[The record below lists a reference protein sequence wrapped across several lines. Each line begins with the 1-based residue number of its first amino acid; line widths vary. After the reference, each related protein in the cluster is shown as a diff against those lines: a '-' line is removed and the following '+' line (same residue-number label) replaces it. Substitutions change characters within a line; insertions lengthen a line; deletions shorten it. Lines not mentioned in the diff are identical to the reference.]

1 MTEIYK
7 DRLFLF
13 LGIFLLSCQLDS
25 QPVAAGRDDI
35 YDSRKTAITEA
46 ISRIST
52 AVVGI
57 NVTQLKQQRVNP
69 FFDPF
74 WGGFLPYTRT
84 FKVDNMGSGV
94 LVSPDG
100 YIITNTHVVANALEI
115 VVTLKGGKSYEAQ
128 VVGIDNLTDIAL
140 VKIEDNELP
149 FADLGNSDEL
159 IVGEWAIALGNPL
172 GLFDVNHQ
180 PTATAGII
188 SGVKMDF
195 GLKEA
200 GHVYQDMIQTDAS
213 INPGNSGGPL
223 VNSLG
228 EVIGINTFIMTGSNR
243 SSGSIGIGFAIPI
256 NRVKEVAE
264 DLKKYGKVERSYT
277 TGIHVQRID
286 PVMQRY
292 LRLPSSEGVIITDVE
307 KRSSG
312 EDAGLQVG
320 DVILA
325 VDGRKIKVPQ
335 DIIRVIDEGLHKVG
349 DEVTLTVLR
358 ENNSMEIQL
367 RLEEPKS
374 KWWGF

>member
-1 MTEIYK
+1 MNRFYPS
-7 DRLFLF
+7 LFVA
-13 LGIFLLSCQLDS
+13 IFLLSCQLETPPFAQQEGIDK
-25 QPVAAGRDDI
+25 
-35 YDSRKTAITEA
+35 SRQTAITYA
-46 ISRIST
+46 IEQISNS
-52 AVVGI
+52 VVGI
-57 NVTQLKQQRVNP
+57 NVTQLKQQQVNP

-74 WGGFLPYTRT
+74 WGVFFPYTRT

-100 YIITNTHVVANALEI
+100 YIITNTHVVDNATEI
-115 VVTLKGGKSYEAQ
+115 VVTLRGGKSYEAQ
-128 VVGIDNLTDIAL
+128 LVGMDNLTDIAL
-140 VKIEDNELP
+140 VKVDDSDLP

-200 GHVYQDMIQTDAS
+200 GHVYQDMIQTDAA

-223 VNSLG
+223 VNALG
-228 EVIGINTFIMTGSNR
+228 EVIGINTFIMTGSNY

-264 DLKKYGKVERSYT
+264 DLKKFGKVERSYT
-277 TGIHVQRID
+277 TGVHVQAID

-292 LRLPSSEGVIITDVE
+292 LRLPTSEGVIITDVE

-312 EDAGLQVG
+312 ERAGLQIG

-325 VDGRKIKVPQ
+325 VDNRKINSPK

-349 DEVTLTVLR
+349 DNVTLTILR
-358 ENNSMEIQL
+358 ESNSIDIQL
-367 RLEEPKS
+367 TLEEPKS

>member
-1 MTEIYK
+1 MNRFYPS
-7 DRLFLF
+7 LFVA
-13 LGIFLLSCQLDS
+13 IFLLSCQLETPPFAQQEGIDK
-25 QPVAAGRDDI
+25 
-35 YDSRKTAITEA
+35 SRQTAITYA
-46 ISRIST
+46 IEQISNS
-52 AVVGI
+52 VVGI
-57 NVTQLKQQRVNP
+57 NVTQLKQQQVNP

-74 WGGFLPYTRT
+74 WGGFFPYTRT

-100 YIITNTHVVANALEI
+100 YIITNTHVVDNATEI
-115 VVTLKGGKSYEAQ
+115 VVTLRGGKSYEAQ
-128 VVGIDNLTDIAL
+128 LVGMDNLTDIAL
-140 VKIEDNELP
+140 VKVDDSDLP
-149 FADLGNSDEL
+149 FANLGNSDEL

-195 GLKEA
+195 GLKES
-200 GHVYQDMIQTDAS
+200 GHVYQNMIQTDAA

-223 VNSLG
+223 VNALG
-228 EVIGINTFIMTGSNR
+228 EVIGINTFIMTGSNY

-264 DLKKYGKVERSYT
+264 DLKKFGKVERSYT
-277 TGIHVQRID
+277 TGVHVQAID

-292 LRLPSSEGVIITDVE
+292 LRLPTSEGVIITDVE

-312 EDAGLQVG
+312 ERAGLQIG

-325 VDGRKIKVPQ
+325 VDNRKINSPK
-335 DIIRVIDEGLHKVG
+335 DIIRVIDEGLHKMG
-349 DEVTLTVLR
+349 DNVTLTILR
-358 ENNSMEIQL
+358 ESNSIDVQL
-367 RLEEPKS
+367 TLEEPKS

>member
-1 MTEIYK
+1 MNRFYPS
-7 DRLFLF
+7 LFVA
-13 LGIFLLSCQLDS
+13 IFLLSCQLETPPFAQQEGIDK
-25 QPVAAGRDDI
+25 
-35 YDSRKTAITEA
+35 SRQTAITYA
-46 ISRIST
+46 IEQISNS
-52 AVVGI
+52 VVGI
-57 NVTQLKQQRVNP
+57 NVTQLKQQQVNP

-74 WGGFLPYTRT
+74 WGGFFPYTRT

-100 YIITNTHVVANALEI
+100 YIITNTHVVDNATEI
-115 VVTLKGGKSYEAQ
+115 VVTLRGGKSYEAQ
-128 VVGIDNLTDIAL
+128 LVGMDNLTDIAL
-140 VKIEDNELP
+140 VKVDDSDLP
-149 FADLGNSDEL
+149 FANLGNSDEL

-200 GHVYQDMIQTDAS
+200 GHVYQNMIQTDAA

-223 VNSLG
+223 VNALG
-228 EVIGINTFIMTGSNR
+228 EVIGINTFIMTGSNY

-264 DLKKYGKVERSYT
+264 DLKKFGKVERSYT
-277 TGIHVQRID
+277 TGVHVQAID

-292 LRLPSSEGVIITDVE
+292 LRLPTSEGVIITDVE

-312 EDAGLQVG
+312 ERAGLKIG
-320 DVILA
+320 DVILE
-325 VDGRKIKVPQ
+325 VDNQKINAPK
-335 DIIRVIDEGLHKVG
+335 DIIRVIDEGLYKVG
-349 DEVTLTVLR
+349 DNVTLIILR
-358 ENNSMEIQL
+358 ENNSIDIHL
-367 RLEEPKS
+367 TLEEPKS

>member
-1 MTEIYK
+1 MNRFYPS
-7 DRLFLF
+7 LFVA
-13 LGIFLLSCQLDS
+13 IFLLSCQLETPPFAQQEGIDK
-25 QPVAAGRDDI
+25 
-35 YDSRKTAITEA
+35 SRQTAITYA
-46 ISRIST
+46 IEQISNS
-52 AVVGI
+52 VVGI
-57 NVTQLKQQRVNP
+57 NVTQLKQQQVNP

-74 WGGFLPYTRT
+74 WGGFFPYTRT

-100 YIITNTHVVANALEI
+100 YIITNTHVVDNATEI
-115 VVTLKGGKSYEAQ
+115 VVTLRGGKSYEAQ
-128 VVGIDNLTDIAL
+128 LVGMDNLTDIAL
-140 VKIEDNELP
+140 VKVDDSDLP
-149 FADLGNSDEL
+149 FANLGNSDEL

-195 GLKEA
+195 GLKES
-200 GHVYQDMIQTDAS
+200 GHVYQNMIQTDAA

-223 VNSLG
+223 VNALG
-228 EVIGINTFIMTGSNR
+228 EVIGINTFIMTGSNY
-243 SSGSIGIGFAIPI
+243 SSGSIGTGFAIPI

-264 DLKKYGKVERSYT
+264 DLKKFGKVERSYT
-277 TGIHVQRID
+277 TGVHVQAID

-292 LRLPSSEGVIITDVE
+292 LRLPTSEGVIITDVE

-312 EDAGLQVG
+312 ERAGLQIG
-320 DVILA
+320 DVILS
-325 VDGRKIKVPQ
+325 VDNRKINSPK

-349 DEVTLTVLR
+349 DNVTLTILR
-358 ENNSMEIQL
+358 ESNSIDIQL
-367 RLEEPKS
+367 TLEEPKS

>member
-1 MTEIYK
+1 MNRFYPS
-7 DRLFLF
+7 LFVA
-13 LGIFLLSCQLDS
+13 IFLLSCQLETPPFAQQEGIDK
-25 QPVAAGRDDI
+25 
-35 YDSRKTAITEA
+35 SRQTAITYA
-46 ISRIST
+46 IEQISNS
-52 AVVGI
+52 VVGI
-57 NVTQLKQQRVNP
+57 NVTQLKQQQVNP

-100 YIITNTHVVANALEI
+100 YIITNTHVVDNATEI
-115 VVTLKGGKSYEAQ
+115 VVTLRGGKSYEAQ
-128 VVGIDNLTDIAL
+128 LVGMDNLTDIAL
-140 VKIEDNELP
+140 VKVDDSDLP
-149 FADLGNSDEL
+149 FANLGNSDEL

-195 GLKEA
+195 GLKES
-200 GHVYQDMIQTDAS
+200 GHVYQDMIQTDAA

-223 VNSLG
+223 VNALG
-228 EVIGINTFIMTGSNR
+228 EVIGINTFIMTGSNY

-264 DLKKYGKVERSYT
+264 DLKKFGKVERSYT
-277 TGIHVQRID
+277 TGVHVQAID

-292 LRLPSSEGVIITDVE
+292 LRLPTSEGVIITDVE

-312 EDAGLQVG
+312 ERAGLQIG

-325 VDGRKIKVPQ
+325 VDNRKINSPK
-335 DIIRVIDEGLHKVG
+335 DIIRVIDEGLHKMG
-349 DEVTLTVLR
+349 DNVTLTILR
-358 ENNSMEIQL
+358 ESNSIDVQL
-367 RLEEPKS
+367 TLEEPKS

>member
-1 MTEIYK
+1 MN
-7 DRLFLF
+7 RLYPSLF
-13 LGIFLLSCQLDS
+13 VAIFLLSCQLETPPFAQQEGIDK
-25 QPVAAGRDDI
+25 
-35 YDSRKTAITEA
+35 SRQTAITYA
-46 ISRIST
+46 IEQISNS
-52 AVVGI
+52 VVGI
-57 NVTQLKQQRVNP
+57 NVTQLKQQQVNP

-74 WGGFLPYTRT
+74 WGGFFPYTRT

-100 YIITNTHVVANALEI
+100 YIITNTHVVENATEI
-115 VVTLKGGKSYEAQ
+115 VVTLRGGKSYEAQ
-128 VVGIDNLTDIAL
+128 LVGMDNLTDIAL
-140 VKIEDNELP
+140 VKVDDSDLP

-195 GLKEA
+195 GLKES
-200 GHVYQDMIQTDAS
+200 GHVYQNMIQTDAA

-223 VNSLG
+223 VNALG
-228 EVIGINTFIMTGSNR
+228 EVIGINTFIMTGSNY

-264 DLKKYGKVERSYT
+264 DLKKFGKVERSYT
-277 TGIHVQRID
+277 TGVHVQAID

-292 LRLPSSEGVIITDVE
+292 LRLPTSEGVIITDVE

-312 EDAGLQVG
+312 ERAGLQIG

-325 VDGRKIKVPQ
+325 VDNRKINSPK
-335 DIIRVIDEGLHKVG
+335 DIIRVIDEGLHKMG
-349 DEVTLTVLR
+349 DNVTLTILR
-358 ENNSMEIQL
+358 ESNSIDVQL
-367 RLEEPKS
+367 TLEEPKS

>member
-1 MTEIYK
+1 M
-7 DRLFLF
+7 
-13 LGIFLLSCQLDS
+13 LSCHLGTS
-25 QPVAAGRDDI
+25 PAAQQSNIDKTRQ
-35 YDSRKTAITEA
+35 TAITYA
-46 ISRIST
+46 IEKISKS
-52 AVVGI
+52 VVGI
-57 NVTQLKQQRVNP
+57 NVTQLKKQQVNP

-84 FKVDNMGSGV
+84 FKMDNMGSGV

-100 YIITNTHVVANALEI
+100 YIVTNTHVVDNAMEI
-115 VVTLKGGKSYEAQ
+115 VVTLKGGKSYDAKL
-128 VVGIDNLTDIAL
+128 VGVDNLTDIAL
-140 VKIEDNELP
+140 VKIDDNNLP
-149 FADLGNSDEL
+149 FAVLGDSDQL

-188 SGVKMDF
+188 SGVEMDF
-195 GLKEA
+195 GLKEE
-200 GHVYQDMIQTDAS
+200 GHVYQDMIQTDAA

-228 EVIGINTFIMTGSNR
+228 EVIGINTFIMTGSNY

-277 TGIHVQRID
+277 TGVHVQAID
-286 PVMQRY
+286 RVMQRY
-292 LRLPSSEGVIITDVE
+292 LRLPSSEGVIVTDVE

-312 EDAGLQVG
+312 EQAGLQIG
-320 DVILA
+320 DVILK
-325 VDGRKIKVPQ
+325 VDGHKINSPK

-349 DEVTLTVLR
+349 DVIILTILR
-358 ENNSMEIQL
+358 QDYTSEIEL
-367 RLEEPKS
+367 ILEEPKS
-374 KWWGF
+374 QWWGF

>member
-1 MTEIYK
+1 MNRFYPS
-7 DRLFLF
+7 LFVA
-13 LGIFLLSCQLDS
+13 IFLLSCQLETPPFAQQEGIDK
-25 QPVAAGRDDI
+25 
-35 YDSRKTAITEA
+35 SRQTAITYA
-46 ISRIST
+46 IEQISNS
-52 AVVGI
+52 VVGI
-57 NVTQLKQQRVNP
+57 NVTQLKQQQVNP

-74 WGGFLPYTRT
+74 WGGFFPYTRT

-100 YIITNTHVVANALEI
+100 YIITNTHVVDNATEI
-115 VVTLKGGKSYEAQ
+115 VVTLRGGKSYEAQ
-128 VVGIDNLTDIAL
+128 LVGMDNLTDIAL
-140 VKIEDNELP
+140 VKVDDSDLP

-195 GLKEA
+195 GLKES
-200 GHVYQDMIQTDAS
+200 GHVYQDMIQTDAA

-223 VNSLG
+223 VNALG
-228 EVIGINTFIMTGSNR
+228 EVIGINTFIMTGSNY

-264 DLKKYGKVERSYT
+264 DLKKFGKVERSYT
-277 TGIHVQRID
+277 TGVHVQAID

-292 LRLPSSEGVIITDVE
+292 LRLPTSEGVIITDVE

-312 EDAGLQVG
+312 ERAGLQIG

-325 VDGRKIKVPQ
+325 VDNRKINSPK

-349 DEVTLTVLR
+349 DNVTLTILR
-358 ENNSMEIQL
+358 ESNSIDIQL
-367 RLEEPKS
+367 TLEEPKS

>member
-1 MTEIYK
+1 MNRFYPS
-7 DRLFLF
+7 LFVA
-13 LGIFLLSCQLDS
+13 IFLLSCQLETPPFAQQEGIDK
-25 QPVAAGRDDI
+25 
-35 YDSRKTAITEA
+35 SRQTAITYA
-46 ISRIST
+46 IEQISNS
-52 AVVGI
+52 VVGI
-57 NVTQLKQQRVNP
+57 NVTQLKQQQVNP

-74 WGGFLPYTRT
+74 WGGFFPYTRT

-100 YIITNTHVVANALEI
+100 YIITNTHVVDNATEI
-115 VVTLKGGKSYEAQ
+115 VVTLRGGKSYEAQ
-128 VVGIDNLTDIAL
+128 LVGMDNLTDIAL
-140 VKIEDNELP
+140 VKVDDSDLP
-149 FADLGNSDEL
+149 FANLGNSDEL

-195 GLKEA
+195 GLKES
-200 GHVYQDMIQTDAS
+200 GHVYQNMIQTDAA

-223 VNSLG
+223 VNALG
-228 EVIGINTFIMTGSNR
+228 EVIGINTFIMTGSNY

-264 DLKKYGKVERSYT
+264 DLKKFGKVERSYT
-277 TGIHVQRID
+277 TGVHVQAID

-292 LRLPSSEGVIITDVE
+292 LRLPTSEGVIITDVE

-312 EDAGLQVG
+312 ERAGLQIG

-325 VDGRKIKVPQ
+325 VDNRKINSPK
-335 DIIRVIDEGLHKVG
+335 DIIRVIDEGLYKVG
-349 DEVTLTVLR
+349 DNVTLTILR
-358 ENNSMEIQL
+358 ESNSIDIQL
-367 RLEEPKS
+367 TLEEPKS

>member
-1 MTEIYK
+1 MNRFYPS
-7 DRLFLF
+7 LFVA
-13 LGIFLLSCQLDS
+13 IFLLSCQLETPPFAQQEGIDK
-25 QPVAAGRDDI
+25 
-35 YDSRKTAITEA
+35 SRQTAITYA
-46 ISRIST
+46 IEQISNS
-52 AVVGI
+52 VVGI
-57 NVTQLKQQRVNP
+57 NVTQLKQQQVNP

-74 WGGFLPYTRT
+74 WGGFFPYTRT

-100 YIITNTHVVANALEI
+100 YIITNTHVVDNATEI
-115 VVTLKGGKSYEAQ
+115 VVTLRGGKSYEAQ
-128 VVGIDNLTDIAL
+128 LVGMDNLTDIAL
-140 VKIEDNELP
+140 VKVDDSDLP

-200 GHVYQDMIQTDAS
+200 GHVYQNMIQTDAA

-223 VNSLG
+223 VNALG
-228 EVIGINTFIMTGSNR
+228 EVIGINTFIMTGSNY

-264 DLKKYGKVERSYT
+264 DLKKFGKVERSYT
-277 TGIHVQRID
+277 TGVHVQAID

-292 LRLPSSEGVIITDVE
+292 LRLPTSEGVIITDVE

-312 EDAGLQVG
+312 ERAGLQIG

-325 VDGRKIKVPQ
+325 VDNRKINSPK

-349 DEVTLTVLR
+349 DNVTLTILR
-358 ENNSMEIQL
+358 ESNSIDIQL
-367 RLEEPKS
+367 TLEEPKS

>member
-1 MTEIYK
+1 MNRFYPS
-7 DRLFLF
+7 LFVA
-13 LGIFLLSCQLDS
+13 IFLLICQLETPSFAQQEGIDK
-25 QPVAAGRDDI
+25 
-35 YDSRKTAITEA
+35 SRQTAITYA
-46 ISRIST
+46 IEQISNS
-52 AVVGI
+52 VVGI
-57 NVTQLKQQRVNP
+57 NVTQLKQQQVNP

-74 WGGFLPYTRT
+74 WGGFFPYTRT

-100 YIITNTHVVANALEI
+100 YIITNTHVVDNATEI
-115 VVTLKGGKSYEAQ
+115 VVTLRGGKSYEAQ
-128 VVGIDNLTDIAL
+128 LVGMDNLTDIAL
-140 VKIEDNELP
+140 VKVDDSDLP

-200 GHVYQDMIQTDAS
+200 GHVYQNMIQTDAA

-223 VNSLG
+223 VNALG
-228 EVIGINTFIMTGSNR
+228 EVIGINTFIMTGSNY

-264 DLKKYGKVERSYT
+264 DLKKFGKVERSYT
-277 TGIHVQRID
+277 TGVHVQAID

-292 LRLPSSEGVIITDVE
+292 LRLPTSEGVIITDVE

-312 EDAGLQVG
+312 ERAGLQIG

-325 VDGRKIKVPQ
+325 VDNRKINSPK

-349 DEVTLTVLR
+349 DNVTLTILR
-358 ENNSMEIQL
+358 ESNSIDIQL
-367 RLEEPKS
+367 TLEEPKS

>member
-1 MTEIYK
+1 MNRFYPS
-7 DRLFLF
+7 LFVA
-13 LGIFLLSCQLDS
+13 IFLLSCQLETPPFAQQEGIDK
-25 QPVAAGRDDI
+25 
-35 YDSRKTAITEA
+35 SRQTAITYA
-46 ISRIST
+46 IEQISNS
-52 AVVGI
+52 VVGI
-57 NVTQLKQQRVNP
+57 NVTQLKQQQVNP

-74 WGGFLPYTRT
+74 WGGFFPYTRT

-100 YIITNTHVVANALEI
+100 YIITNTHVVDNATEI
-115 VVTLKGGKSYEAQ
+115 VVTLRGGKSYEAQ
-128 VVGIDNLTDIAL
+128 LVGMDNLTDIAL
-140 VKIEDNELP
+140 VKVDDSDLP
-149 FADLGNSDEL
+149 FANLGNSDEL

-195 GLKEA
+195 GLKES
-200 GHVYQDMIQTDAS
+200 GHVYQNMIQTDAA

-223 VNSLG
+223 VNALG
-228 EVIGINTFIMTGSNR
+228 EVIGINTFIMTGSNY

-256 NRVKEVAE
+256 NLVKEVAE
-264 DLKKYGKVERSYT
+264 DLKKFGKVERSYT
-277 TGIHVQRID
+277 TGVHVQAID

-292 LRLPSSEGVIITDVE
+292 LRLPTSEGVIITDVE

-312 EDAGLQVG
+312 ERAGLQIG

-325 VDGRKIKVPQ
+325 VDNRKINSPK

-349 DEVTLTVLR
+349 DIVTLTILR
-358 ENNSMEIQL
+358 ENNSIDIQL
-367 RLEEPKS
+367 VLEEPKS

>member
-1 MTEIYK
+1 MNRFYPS
-7 DRLFLF
+7 LFVA
-13 LGIFLLSCQLDS
+13 IFLLSYQLETPPFAQQEGIDK
-25 QPVAAGRDDI
+25 
-35 YDSRKTAITEA
+35 SRQTAITYA
-46 ISRIST
+46 IEQISNS
-52 AVVGI
+52 VVGI
-57 NVTQLKQQRVNP
+57 NVTQLKQQQVNP

-74 WGGFLPYTRT
+74 WGGFFPYTRT

-100 YIITNTHVVANALEI
+100 YIITNTHVVDNATEI
-115 VVTLKGGKSYEAQ
+115 VVTLRGGKSYEAQ
-128 VVGIDNLTDIAL
+128 LVGMDNLTDIAL
-140 VKIEDNELP
+140 VKVDDSDLP

-200 GHVYQDMIQTDAS
+200 GHVYQNMIQTDAA

-223 VNSLG
+223 VNALG
-228 EVIGINTFIMTGSNR
+228 EVIGINTFIMTGSNY

-264 DLKKYGKVERSYT
+264 DLKKFGKVERSYT
-277 TGIHVQRID
+277 TGVHVQAID

-292 LRLPSSEGVIITDVE
+292 LRLPTSEGVIITDVE

-312 EDAGLQVG
+312 ERAGLQIG

-325 VDGRKIKVPQ
+325 VDNRKINSPK

-349 DEVTLTVLR
+349 DNVTLTVLR
-358 ENNSMEIQL
+358 ESNSIDIQL
-367 RLEEPKS
+367 TLEEPKS

>member
-1 MTEIYK
+1 MNRFYPS
-7 DRLFLF
+7 LFVA
-13 LGIFLLSCQLDS
+13 IFLLSCQLETPPFAQQEGIDK
-25 QPVAAGRDDI
+25 
-35 YDSRKTAITEA
+35 SRQTAITYA
-46 ISRIST
+46 IEQISNS
-52 AVVGI
+52 VVGI
-57 NVTQLKQQRVNP
+57 NVTQLKQQQVNP

-74 WGGFLPYTRT
+74 WGGFFPYTRT

-100 YIITNTHVVANALEI
+100 YIITNTHVVDNATEI
-115 VVTLKGGKSYEAQ
+115 VVTLRGGKSYEAQ
-128 VVGIDNLTDIAL
+128 LVGMDNLTDIAL
-140 VKIEDNELP
+140 VKVDDSDLP

-200 GHVYQDMIQTDAS
+200 GHVYQDMIQTDAA

-223 VNSLG
+223 VNALG
-228 EVIGINTFIMTGSNR
+228 EVIGINTFIMTGSNY

-264 DLKKYGKVERSYT
+264 DLKKFGKVERSYT
-277 TGIHVQRID
+277 TGVHVQAID

-292 LRLPSSEGVIITDVE
+292 LRLPTSEGVIITDVE

-312 EDAGLQVG
+312 ERAGLQIG

-325 VDGRKIKVPQ
+325 VDNRKINSPK

-349 DEVTLTVLR
+349 DNVTLTILR
-358 ENNSMEIQL
+358 ESNSIDIQL
-367 RLEEPKS
+367 TLEEPKS

>member
-1 MTEIYK
+1 MNRFYPS
-7 DRLFLF
+7 LFVA
-13 LGIFLLSCQLDS
+13 IFLLSCQLETPPFAQQEGIDK
-25 QPVAAGRDDI
+25 
-35 YDSRKTAITEA
+35 SRQTAITYA
-46 ISRIST
+46 IEQISNS
-52 AVVGI
+52 VVGI
-57 NVTQLKQQRVNP
+57 NVTQLKQQQVNP

-74 WGGFLPYTRT
+74 WGGFFPYTRT
-84 FKVDNMGSGV
+84 FKLDNMGSGV

-100 YIITNTHVVANALEI
+100 YIITNTHVVDNATEI
-115 VVTLKGGKSYEAQ
+115 VVTLRGGKSYEAQ
-128 VVGIDNLTDIAL
+128 LVGMDNLTDIAL
-140 VKIEDNELP
+140 VKVDDSDLP

-200 GHVYQDMIQTDAS
+200 GHVYQNMIQTDAA

-223 VNSLG
+223 VNALG
-228 EVIGINTFIMTGSNR
+228 EVIGINTFIMTGSNY

-264 DLKKYGKVERSYT
+264 DLKKFGKVERSYT
-277 TGIHVQRID
+277 TGVHVQAID

-292 LRLPSSEGVIITDVE
+292 LRLPTSEGVIITDVE

-312 EDAGLQVG
+312 ERAGLQIG

-325 VDGRKIKVPQ
+325 VDNRKINSPK

-349 DEVTLTVLR
+349 DNVTLTILR
-358 ENNSMEIQL
+358 ESNSIDIQL
-367 RLEEPKS
+367 TLEEPKS

>member
-1 MTEIYK
+1 MNRFYPSLFVVIY
-7 DRLFLF
+7 
-13 LGIFLLSCQLDS
+13 LLSCQLETPPFAQQEGIDK
-25 QPVAAGRDDI
+25 
-35 YDSRKTAITEA
+35 SRQTAITYA
-46 ISRIST
+46 IEQISNS
-52 AVVGI
+52 VVGI
-57 NVTQLKQQRVNP
+57 NVTQLKQQQVNP

-74 WGGFLPYTRT
+74 WGGFFPYTRT

-100 YIITNTHVVANALEI
+100 YIITNTHVVDNATEI
-115 VVTLKGGKSYEAQ
+115 VVTLRGGKSYEAQ
-128 VVGIDNLTDIAL
+128 LVGMDNLTDIAL
-140 VKIEDNELP
+140 VKVDDSDLP
-149 FADLGNSDEL
+149 FANLGNSDEL

-195 GLKEA
+195 GLKES
-200 GHVYQDMIQTDAS
+200 GHVYQNMIQTDAA

-223 VNSLG
+223 VNALG
-228 EVIGINTFIMTGSNR
+228 EVIGINTFIMTGSNY

-256 NRVKEVAE
+256 NLVKEVAE
-264 DLKKYGKVERSYT
+264 DLKKFGKVERSYT
-277 TGIHVQRID
+277 TGVHVQAID

-292 LRLPSSEGVIITDVE
+292 LRLPTSEGVIITDVE

-312 EDAGLQVG
+312 ERAGLQIG

-325 VDGRKIKVPQ
+325 VDNRKINSPK

-349 DEVTLTVLR
+349 DNVTLTILR
-358 ENNSMEIQL
+358 ESNSIDIQL
-367 RLEEPKS
+367 TLEEPKS

>member
-1 MTEIYK
+1 MNRFYPS
-7 DRLFLF
+7 LFVA
-13 LGIFLLSCQLDS
+13 IFLLSSQLETPPFAQQEGIDK
-25 QPVAAGRDDI
+25 
-35 YDSRKTAITEA
+35 SRQTAITYA
-46 ISRIST
+46 IEQISNS
-52 AVVGI
+52 VVGI
-57 NVTQLKQQRVNP
+57 NVTQLKQQQVNP

-74 WGGFLPYTRT
+74 WGGFFPYTRT

-100 YIITNTHVVANALEI
+100 YIITNTHVVDNATEI
-115 VVTLKGGKSYEAQ
+115 VVTLRGGKSYEAQ
-128 VVGIDNLTDIAL
+128 LVGMDNLTDIAL
-140 VKIEDNELP
+140 VKVDDSDLP

-200 GHVYQDMIQTDAS
+200 GHVYQNMIQTDAA

-223 VNSLG
+223 VNALG
-228 EVIGINTFIMTGSNR
+228 EVIGINTFIMTGSNY

-264 DLKKYGKVERSYT
+264 DLKKFGKVERSYT
-277 TGIHVQRID
+277 TGVHVQAID

-292 LRLPSSEGVIITDVE
+292 LRLPTSEGVIITDVE

-312 EDAGLQVG
+312 ERAGLQIG

-325 VDGRKIKVPQ
+325 VDNRKINSPK

-349 DEVTLTVLR
+349 DNVTLTILR
-358 ENNSMEIQL
+358 ESNSIDIQL
-367 RLEEPKS
+367 TLEEPKS